1 MVHARSSD
9 IHVVIVK
16 TCEWNIVIHFYL
28 HIRIHDEKGILLVS
42 MSMAIL
48 RHFIFEVGA
57 LSRENLYSILLAG
70 LCMRYQTDPMCFKYL
85 SLMQKNSA
93 C

>member
-28 HIRIHDEKGILLVS
+28 HIRIHDEK
-42 MSMAIL
+42 
-48 RHFIFEVGA
+48 RHFTGKYEHGNSATFHFRGWCPVTRESVFYSTCGA
-57 LSRENLYSILLAG
+57 LYGISNRPNV
-70 LCMRYQTDPMCFKYL
+70 F
-85 SLMQKNSA
+85 
-93 C
+93 